1 MINMGDFLI
10 KPFNGEFHLE
20 NKCLHLCYGSLKFS
34 IVIITFKKTMCL
46 LSHGSGIPRWPSVD

>member
-10 KPFNGEFHLE
+10 NPFSAEFNLE

-34 IVIITFKKTMCL
+34 IVNTTFKGSLCP
-46 LSHGSGIPRWPSVD
+46 LSHGGGILRWPTVD

>member
-10 KPFNGEFHLE
+10 KPFYGEFNLE

-34 IVIITFKKTMCL
+34 VVNITFKKHC
-46 LSHGSGIPRWPSVD
+46 VF